1 MIEIPI
7 FVLYIIDGLIGA
19 AIWILTPPHQL
30 TWQEIIKRLFEG
42 AIIGYIVYVLGLPN
56 HITALTAGYM
66 GIDFI
71 KQVIENIKK
80 KGEVEK

>member
-7 FVLYIIDGLIGA
+7 FLLYIIDGLIGA

-30 TWQEIIKRLFEG
+30 EKKEIIKRLFEG

-56 HITALTAGYM
+56 HITALTAGYT

-71 KQVIENIKK
+71 KQLLESIKK